1 MNDKPP
7 LVDFST
13 RSSELQSLF
22 REREKLRNIAADIR
36 STMQNVTR
44 FNAEGAY
51 YAGIAAVWAA
61 TLMTAE
67 ICKLGLAAADR
78 RANLLF
84 SVLDKRFA
92 QANKLLKFL
101 GMSTITTKDDVLKGL
116 DPDLRNVAQMTQSVQ
131 QVRDILK
138 KWGVRENKET
148 KLVLDL
154 AIAMTQDTL
163 LIMQAMNLQQHVNRN
178 TAAAQVNIR
187 ESLARVNRRILR
199 IDAEMSGIIDRA
211 RMHANLV

>member
-1 MNDKPP
+1 
-7 LVDFST
+7 
-13 RSSELQSLF
+13 
-22 REREKLRNIAADIR
+22 
-36 STMQNVTR
+36 
-44 FNAEGAY
+44 
-51 YAGIAAVWAA
+51 
-61 TLMTAE
+61 MTAE